1 MDFADGK
8 VTGYTSAL
16 YYAKYY
22 KSTHKHRGL
31 KSLVCFLLPIYF
43 R

>member
-8 VTGYTSAL
+8 VTGYISAL

-22 KSTHKHRGL
+22 KSAHKSRDL
-31 KSLVCFLLPIYF
+31 ESLVCYQLPIYF
-43 R
+43 W